1 MDEKRRRGRPGRT
14 GLAGIHIEEFEIPAR
29 EGIQG
34 GLLEARR
41 KALEWVIKSHARNA
55 VRLKK
60 CA

>member
-14 GLAGIHIEEFEIPAR
+14 GLSGIRFEEFEIPAR
-29 EGIQG
+29 EGIQA

-41 KALEWVIKSHARNA
+41 KVLEWLTRSQTRNSA
-55 VRLKK
+55 RLKK